1 MKVKLNADWLDS
13 DTKSKLIWIQE
24 VRKDFGFTAAQ
35 IKPLADFFW
44 LSTESLTLS
53 KELIIDTCEF
63 EILNSLGQQQ
73 CLHDSWISYSKAIQ
87 HHHTPEETNALKTQ
101 SNPYLLKQ
109 EQLDTEIKNLM
120 ILIPEDKVHQVEEAL
135 KRVLAVHASFSGPI
149 G

>member
-13 DTKSKLIWIQE
+13 GTKSKLIWIQE

-44 LSTESLTLS
+44 HSTESLTLS
-53 KELIIDTCEF
+53 KKLIIDTSEF
-63 EILNSLGQQQ
+63 EILNSLGNKQ

-101 SNPYLLKQ
+101 SNPHLLKQ
-109 EQLDTEIKNLM
+109 EQLDAEIKNLM
-120 ILIPEDKVHQVEEAL
+120 LLIPEDKVHQVEEAL
-135 KRVLAVHASFSGPI
+135 KRVLAVHASFSSPI

>member
-24 VRKDFGFTAAQ
+24 VRKDFGFTASQ

-44 LSTESLTLS
+44 LSTENLTLS
-53 KELIIDTCEF
+53 KELIIDTSEF
-63 EILNSLGQQQ
+63 EILSSVGNKQ
-73 CLHDSWISYSKAIQ
+73 CIHDSWISYSKAIQ
-87 HHHTPEETNALKTQ
+87 HHHTPEETHAFKTQ

-109 EQLDTEIKNLM
+109 EQLDSEIRNLM

-135 KRVLAVHASFSGPI
+135 KRVLAVHASFSSPI

>member
-53 KELIIDTCEF
+53 KELIIDTSEF
-63 EILNSLGQQQ
+63 EILNSLGHKQ
-73 CLHDSWISYSKAIQ
+73 CIHDSWISYSKAIQ

-101 SNPYLLKQ
+101 SNPHLLKQ
-109 EQLDTEIKNLM
+109 EQLDAEIKNLM
-120 ILIPEDKVHQVEEAL
+120 LLIPEDKVHQVEEAL
-135 KRVLAVHASFSGPI
+135 KRVLAVHTSFSSPI